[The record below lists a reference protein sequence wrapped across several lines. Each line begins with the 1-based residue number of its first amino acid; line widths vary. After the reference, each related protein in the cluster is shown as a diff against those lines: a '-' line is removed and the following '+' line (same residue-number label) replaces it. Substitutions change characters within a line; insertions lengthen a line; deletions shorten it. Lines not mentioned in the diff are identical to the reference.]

1 MSVAYCS
8 VGLSTDPQAEHP
20 RKDGISTWLERAN
33 AALRHDFCPSV
44 NRWVYWLKS
53 PLWSLMLATGVSVLC
68 GVFLKTEALFITAI
82 LLLVAGV
89 GIALPWLAMRGVDVH
104 LTFDTRRSR
113 VGQAVMV
120 RLRVRNRWP
129 WPIWG
134 LSLVRGFALR
144 DTHDTEEGVSLARVS
159 GWSTAEYS
167 WSFIPKVR
175 GSYPLADPEI
185 ETGFP
190 FGLYRAS
197 RKATVDGNVVVWPK
211 TVMLAG
217 LPDAVESSQSDDQ
230 LADRRVGDFGDMLGT
245 RAFRSG
251 DSLRRVHWAQTAR
264 QQQMIVCERQAPA
277 TTAVRVTLDVDA
289 DSYPDVIPGDR
300 DPQSSLELAVQVAA
314 SVCES
319 LHRQHCRVELALNDQ
334 LLVAG
339 ESASGFRRLMDV
351 LSQATPVNKKCAVS
365 RRCHAQSFEIL
376 ITTSHG
382 LSGTGRNR
390 HGQHV
395 ISVANH
401 GVSGV
406 TSLSGSWIL
415 LHNSPDAEMHLQR
428 QWKGAC
434 NAR

>member
-1 MSVAYCS
+1 MSMS
-8 VGLSTDPQAEHP
+8 FSSIESQAVSSLRQSRLELLLN
-20 RKDGISTWLERAN
+20 WLQQTN
-33 AALRHDFCPSV
+33 AALNHDFCPGA
-44 NRWVYWLKS
+44 NRWVYWLKN
-53 PLWSLMLATGVSVLC
+53 PLLSLLLAAGISLLC

-89 GIALPWLAMRGVDVH
+89 GVALPWLAMRGVDVH
-104 LTFDTRRSR
+104 LAFDTRRSR
-113 VGQAVMV
+113 VGQPVLV

-144 DTHDTEEGVSLARVS
+144 DTNDTDEGVSLARVS

-167 WSFIPKVR
+167 WSFIPQVR
-175 GSYPLADPEI
+175 GCYPLAVPEI

-197 RKATVDGNVVVWPK
+197 RNTTVDGHVVVWPK

-217 LPDAVESSQSDDQ
+217 LPDAVESNQSDDQ

-277 TTAVRVTLDVDA
+277 TTSVRVTLDVEA
-289 DSYPDVIPGDR
+289 ASHPDVAPSER
-300 DPQSSLELAVQVAA
+300 DPMNSLELAVQVAA

-319 LHRQHCRVELALNDQ
+319 LHRQHCRVELSLNDQ
-334 LLVAG
+334 LLIAG
-339 ESASGFRRLMDV
+339 ESATSFQRLMDV
-351 LSQATPVNKKCAVS
+351 LSQSTLANRQSQTSRRRDSQSFDIVVTTPHGVS
-365 RRCHAQSFEIL
+365 RN
-376 ITTSHG
+376 G
-382 LSGTGRNR
+382 LKR

-395 ISVANH
+395 ISVSDNW
-401 GVSGV
+401 
-406 TSLSGSWIL
+406 TSTATSSTGSWISL
-415 LHNSPDAEMHLQR
+415 GISADAGLHLQR

-434 NAR
+434 NVR